1 VYVSTS
7 TVVSVLQKVT
17 IFLSLPLSP
26 FTHETLPRPFF
37 GFCFFALFLL
47 DFLLSFFPRLLRVLQ
62 KKKKK
67 KKNEADNHGDG
78 TRGQHGERAD
88 DFSLLLATTESFGRD
103 VRICQ
108 R

>member
-1 VYVSTS
+1 MAINKNATGYTFLFSIVMVLIVGAALAYTS
-7 TVVSVLQKVT
+7 
-17 IFLSLPLSP
+17 LSLKPL
-26 FTHETLPRPFF
+26 
-37 GFCFFALFLL
+37 
-47 DFLLSFFPRLLRVLQ
+47 Q
-62 KKKKK
+62 